1 MAQPPDRKESLMA
14 EPQTQSED
22 LSIAEATNAFDGLLA
37 REEGDIEQTDE
48 GEAAPKKTQEAS
60 EPPETPAKVEEP
72 AEGEE
77 EETTEQE
84 AEPEEEPE
92 EQPLYTVK
100 VDGKEQQVALEELQR
115 GYSGQ
120 KWISQR
126 SQALS
131 AEKKAFEAEA
141 AAVKQERAQYAQ
153 VLGQLAKQLETNGEA
168 EPDWEKLR
176 AEDEFKF
183 VVERQAWTLKQ
194 EKLNAVKA
202 EQSRVQALQQ
212 QETEKERGRKI
223 VEENDKVLG
232 FIPSW
237 KDEATRKKDVADLR
251 AFALKGGWTN
261 EEIDNATDARA
272 VRALFAEYT
281 LSKIVNAERPR
292 PVTRGPRSASPG
304 AGSSTPG
311 RQVELT
317 RDKQRLAQT
326 GRVEDAADIF
336 NKAGIW
342 E

>member
-1 MAQPPDRKESLMA
+1 MA
-14 EPQTQSED
+14 EPQANED
-22 LSIAEATNAFDGLLA
+22 MSLADASTALEGLLA
-37 REEGDIEQTDE
+37 RDENLGNDESQEE
-48 GEAAPKKTQEAS
+48 EAAPRKEQEAS
-60 EPPETPAKVEEP
+60 EPPETPAKVQEP

-77 EETTEQE
+77 EEATEQE
-84 AEPEEEPE
+84 ETEQESE

-126 SQALS
+126 SQALA
-131 AEKKAFEAEA
+131 AEKKSFEAEA

-168 EPDWEKLR
+168 EPDWDKLS

-183 VVERQAWTLKQ
+183 VVERQKWDLKQ
-194 EKLNAVKA
+194 QKLNAVKA
-202 EQSRVQALQQ
+202 EQTRVQALQQ

-251 AFALKGGWTN
+251 AFAIKGGWTE

-281 LSKIVNAERPR
+281 LSKITNAQRPR
-292 PVTRGPRSASPG
+292 PVSRGPRSASPG